1 MTLTKKE
8 RAIKKFEAS
17 MNRLDLLGEELT
29 LMMTDENYVENA
41 RNSRQERM
49 EKMKKRREE
58 GKLKPVARV
67 KDINN
72 PDEKLSLLLNEFK
85 SKSPSSVQDIKD
97 LTNEDFKQIR
107 SLVSKMKKYSS

>member
-17 MNRLDLLGEELT
+17 MNRLDILGEELT
-29 LMMTDENYVENA
+29 AMITDENYVENA

-67 KDINN
+67 KDI
-72 PDEKLSLLLNEFK
+72 K
-85 SKSPSSVQDIKD
+85 
-97 LTNEDFKQIR
+97 IR
-107 SLVSKMKKYSS
+107 SLVSKMKKYSSNI

>member
-1 MTLTKKE
+1 MVLTKKE

-29 LMMTDENYVENA
+29 IMMTDENYVENA

-49 EKMKKRREE
+49 EKMKKRRQD

-67 KDINN
+67 KNS
-72 PDEKLSLLLNEFK
+72 DEKLSSVLNEFK
-85 SKSPSSVQDIKD
+85 SRSPSSVQDIKD
-97 LTNEDFKQIR
+97 LTDEDFKAIR